1 MDDRNFQNVQF
12 WSQSVNFS
20 DIEPILYYNIVLNA
34 LEVQYYSQNFRPQTV
49 HTLTYL
55 KVHHDILI
63 LPQNTKFNQKFG
75 FFFSIFSLFT
85 GIMG

>member
-20 DIEPILYYNIVLNA
+20 DIEPIVYYNIVLNA
-34 LEVQYYSQNFRPQTV
+34 LEVQYYSQSFRNQTV
-49 HTLTYL
+49 HSFRHL

-75 FFFSIFSLFT
+75 FFFPIFSLFT